1 MEAVA
6 SMEAEPLGNN
16 QTITFIGGQTMRN
29 YDYENRGHQWLG
41 AIALSVIG
49 VFVLVVSVV
58 GFVFMG
64 SYNDLVDAR
73 EDVNL
78 ARANVQTMMQRRL
91 ELIPDLVEV
100 VEAAAGH
107 EEKVFGDIAAA
118 EAALTKSLDS
128 GDNAEITEANNKLSE
143 EINNLIVLARDYPTL
158 TAGQQY
164 TSLMDQL
171 EGSVNRISIAR
182 EAYNEEVSSYNRKI
196 DKAPTCFIASA
207 FGFEHME
214 EFEADEAAEQ
224 TNLVHMNED

>member
-1 MEAVA
+1 
-6 SMEAEPLGNN
+6 
-16 QTITFIGGQTMRN
+16 MRN
-29 YDYENRGHQWLG
+29 YDYENRGHQFFG

-49 VFVLVVSVV
+49 VFALVVIVV

-64 SYNDLVDAR
+64 TYNNLVDAR

-78 ARANVQTMMQRRL
+78 AQANVQTMMQRRL

-128 GDNAEITEANNKLSE
+128 GNAQEISEANNKLSE

-158 TAGQQY
+158 TAGEQY

-171 EGSVNRISIAR
+171 EGSVNRISVAR
-182 EAYNEEVSSYNRKI
+182 ESYNEMVSDYNRMVE
-196 DKAPTCFIASA
+196 KAPACFIARA
-207 FGFEHME
+207 FGFDTME
-214 EFEADEAAEQ
+214 TFAADEAAEQ
-224 TNLVHMNED
+224 TNLVHMNKD

>member
-1 MEAVA
+1 M
-6 SMEAEPLGNN
+6 G
-16 QTITFIGGQTMRN
+16 N

-41 AIALSVIG
+41 AIALGTIG
-49 VFVLVVSVV
+49 VLVLTIFIVVM
-58 GFVFMG
+58 VFMTT
-64 SYNDLVDAR
+64 YNGLVDAR

-128 GDNAEITEANNKLSE
+128 GNNAEITKANNKLSE
-143 EINNLIVLARDYPTL
+143 EINNLIVLAREYPTL
-158 TAGQQY
+158 TDGQQY

-182 EAYNEEVSSYNRKI
+182 ESYNVEVSNYNRTI
-196 DKAPTCFIASA
+196 DKAPTCFIARA
-207 FGFEHME
+207 FGFTAME